1 MLVSLH
7 IENIAVIEKT
17 DITFTEGFNVLTGE
31 TGAGKSIIID
41 AISAIIGERTSH
53 DLIRTGEDNA
63 SVSAVFDNISDEA
76 IAVLSELGY
85 DCEDGS
91 VLLSRKI
98 SADGRNTIRINGM
111 PATVAV
117 LKKAGAVLVN
127 IHGQHDSQSLLDPA
141 KHIEFIDAVG
151 DTKSLLDE
159 YKSAYGEY
167 KTTVAMLDKLT
178 DSASENEQSAD
189 FLRYVID
196 EIESAEI
203 EIGERD
209 ELVNQREVIRN
220 SVDIAQRLSAV
231 YELLVGGEY
240 SEGVPNIFKNS
251 ANELR
256 KVEKYLPRLSELAE
270 RLEGFGY
277 ETEEIAGEIDRELSN
292 TDFDPQ
298 LLESIEA
305 RVDYLFRLSKKYGR
319 TEQEILEYLDECK
332 TELAD
337 IDNSDEHITELTV
350 KCRELKT
357 RVESLGADLS
367 AKRRSAAETFEQSVC
382 NELAFLDM
390 PKVIFKVNFEQQE
403 FAQNGCDSVEFLISV
418 NVGEQPKPLAKIA
431 SGGELS
437 RIMLAIKTVLA
448 DKDSI
453 GTLIFDEI
461 DTGISGSAARKV
473 GIKMK
478 QVSGTHQVLCVTHL
492 AQIAS
497 LASSHYRI
505 EKYSD
510 GGKTFT
516 SVASLDY
523 EMRIDEVARIMS
535 TGVTTDAMRASAKE
549 LIDLIEN
556 L

>member
-7 IENIAVIEKT
+7 IENIAVVEKT

-53 DLIRTGEDNA
+53 DLIRTGEDSA
-63 SVSAVFDNISDEA
+63 CVTAVFENICDEA
-76 IAVLSELGY
+76 KDVLNELGY
-85 DCEDGS
+85 ESEDDS

-98 SADGRNTIRINGM
+98 SSDGRNTIKINGM
-111 PATVAV
+111 PATVTV
-117 LKKAGAVLVN
+117 LKKVGAVLVN
-127 IHGQHDSQSLLDPA
+127 IHGQHDSQSLLNPA

-151 DTKSLLDE
+151 DNADLLCSYKLAYNE
-159 YKSAYGEY
+159 FKSATAALNE
-167 KTTVAMLDKLT
+167 LT
-178 DSASENEQSAD
+178 DSVNENAQRAD
-189 FLRYVID
+189 YLRYVID

-209 ELVNQREVIRN
+209 ELIKQRDVIRN

-240 SEGVPNIFKNS
+240 SDGVPNVFKNA
-251 ANELR
+251 ANELQ
-256 KVEKYLPRLSELAE
+256 KISKYLPKLTEFAE

-277 ETEEIAGEIDRELSN
+277 ETEEIASEIDRELSK
-292 TDFDPQ
+292 TDFDPD
-298 LLESIEA
+298 LLEGIEA
-305 RVDYLFRLSKKYGR
+305 RLDYLFRLFKKYGQ
-319 TEQEILEYLDECK
+319 TEEEVLDFLDKCK
-332 TELAD
+332 SELAA
-337 IDNSDEHITELTV
+337 IDNSDDNIAKLSE
-350 KCRELKT
+350 KCRELKFKT
-357 RVESLGADLS
+357 SELAAKLSNKRVEA
-367 AKRRSAAETFEQSVC
+367 AKHFEQDVC
-382 NELAFLDM
+382 IELAFLDM
-390 PKVIFKVNFEQQE
+390 PKVVFKINIEKQE
-403 FAQNGCDSVEFLISV
+403 LSANGCDAVEFLISV
-418 NVGEQPKPLAKIA
+418 NPGEQPKPLAKIA

-453 GTLIFDEI
+453 DTLIFDEI

-478 QVSGTHQVLCVTHL
+478 QVASSHQVLCVTHL

-497 LASSHYRI
+497 LADSHLHI
-505 EKYSD
+505 EKFSD
-510 GGKTFT
+510 NDKTFT
-516 SVASLDY
+516 SVTELNY
-523 EMRIDEVARIMS
+523 EQRIEEVARIMS

-549 LIDLIEN
+549 LIDITE
-556 L
+556 